1 MRMSEDDQQ
10 RGLAA
15 IYDIR
20 RRLAQRV
27 PVDDTD
33 DTDGLDAEVLEL
45 SARQRQRR
53 YDPEHPVMSLPR
65 RRDVDG

>member
-1 MRMSEDDQQ
+1 MSEADQQ

-15 IYDIR
+15 IHDIR
-20 RRLAQRV
+20 RRLAQRT

-33 DTDGLDAEVLEL
+33 DTDLDAEVVEL
-45 SARQRQRR
+45 IARQRERR
-53 YDPEHPVMSLPR
+53 IDLEHPVMLPPS

>member
-1 MRMSEDDQQ
+1 MSEADQQ

-15 IYDIR
+15 IHDIR

-33 DTDGLDAEVLEL
+33 DTDLDAEVVEL
-45 SARQRQRR
+45 IARQRERR
-53 YDPEHPVMSLPR
+53 IDPEHPAVALPR

>member
-1 MRMSEDDQQ
+1 MRMSEADRQ

-15 IYDIR
+15 IHDIR
-20 RRLAQRV
+20 RLLAQRV

-33 DTDGLDAEVLEL
+33 DTDLDAEVVEL
-45 SARQRQRR
+45 MIARQRERR
-53 YDPEHPVMSLPR
+53 IDPEHPAVALPR